1 MPQNLLN
8 RYPSI
13 ESLRQ
18 RARRR
23 IPYFAWE
30 YVDSGTGNDG
40 CMRRNR
46 EALESVTLVP
56 QYMKGVFQPD
66 VSTRLFGQDYSVPF
80 GVSPVGLTALMW
92 PRAERILAKAAA
104 ANRFP
109 YTLSTAATEAPETI
123 GPLAEGMGWFQLYPP
138 RRPEIRRDLLMRA
151 KDSGFTTLLVTADV
165 PIAGRRERQVQ
176 AGVTVPPRITP
187 LMLWRSAIRPA
198 WALATLRAGIP
209 RFRGLE
215 KYLDGRDMRDM
226 LTFIGQELGG
236 SLDWEYL
243 EAVREEW
250 DGPIALKGVL
260 DVEEAERAVSIG
272 YDGIMVSNHGGRQF
286 DGAPAAISV
295 LPAIVAA
302 VGNRA
307 AILFDSGVR
316 GGLDIARALALG
328 ADFVLLGRAFMYGV
342 SALGAKGGD
351 HVAQILKDD
360 LANNM
365 TQLGCRN
372 ISELASRVRKDA

>member
-1 MPQNLLN
+1 MPPNLTN

-18 RARRR
+18 RARQR
-23 IPYFAWE
+23 IPFFAWE
-30 YVDSGTGNDG
+30 YVDSGTGNGG
-40 CMRRNR
+40 CMRRNQ

-56 QYMKGVFQPD
+56 HYMKGVFQPD
-66 VSTRLFGQDYSVPF
+66 TSTSLFDVDYNVPF

-104 ANRFP
+104 DHRFP

-123 GPLAEGMGWFQLYPP
+123 GPLTNGMGWFQLYPP
-138 RRPEIRRDLLMRA
+138 RDPKIRRDLLLRA
-151 KDSGFTTLLVTADV
+151 KDNGFTTLLVTADV

-176 AGVTVPPRITP
+176 AGVTVPPRVTP

-198 WALATLRAGIP
+198 WAFATLKSGIP

-243 EAVREEW
+243 QAVRQEW
-250 DGPIALKGVL
+250 EGPIALKGVIN
-260 DVEEAERAVSIG
+260 VEEAERAVSIG

-286 DGAPAAISV
+286 DGSPAAISV
-295 LPAIVAA
+295 LPSIVSA
-302 VGNRA
+302 VGDRT

-342 SALGAKGGD
+342 SALGDRGGD
-351 HVAQILKDD
+351 HVARILKDD
-360 LANNM
+360 LVNNM
-365 TQLGCRN
+365 TQLGCRSL
-372 ISELASRVRKDA
+372 SELASRLPKTT